1 MRKFF
6 DLFRLR
12 NEERLPAIG
21 ILLLMVLIN
30 VLVVT
35 AYAPRFLQPADDYWK
50 LFVNGF
56 KVSGF
61 DPITYYV
68 ISEWDTAYNV
78 YRHPLL
84 AFFWFPAYALNQGLT
99 ALFGINFAPLMVAA
113 VQVVT
118 GVYTFVFM
126 RRIFREQIGLERWD
140 ATLPAAMLFSFA
152 YVLLSLCVPDHF
164 SLSMFLLVFTLYLSG
179 RKMQTGTTWTK
190 CQTVMM
196 FVLTAGVSLNNGIK
210 TFLAALFVNGKKT
223 FRWRFLLLAVLLPSA
238 LIWGFCRLEYRVYVW
253 PQEMAKKA
261 KKARIDSIARA
272 RIYQKVSDTIS
283 IKDTAL
289 IAAGVKAEINKRAW
303 AKFRRDHAKT
313 GKPLAKGEFMRWTD
327 ISTSRSSTFVEN
339 LFGEAFL
346 LHRDH
351 LLEDTLRS
359 RPVIVPYSSAL
370 PYVVMGLM
378 SVLILGGIWCGRRQK
393 LLWLAMSFF
402 GFDMFIHFALGFG
415 INEIYIMSPHWA
427 FVFPMAIAC
436 LLKRS
441 EGKQRIALRVVLV
454 GLWLFML
461 AYNLSLMYIGIA

>member
-1 MRKFF
+1 
-6 DLFRLR
+6 
-12 NEERLPAIG
+12 
-21 ILLLMVLIN
+21 
-30 VLVVT
+30 
-35 AYAPRFLQPADDYWK
+35 
-50 LFVNGF
+50 
-56 KVSGF
+56 
-61 DPITYYV
+61 
-68 ISEWDTAYNV
+68 
-78 YRHPLL
+78 
-84 AFFWFPAYALNQGLT
+84 
-99 ALFGINFAPLMVAA
+99 
-113 VQVVT
+113 
-118 GVYTFVFM
+118 
-126 RRIFREQIGLERWD
+126 
-140 ATLPAAMLFSFA
+140 
-152 YVLLSLCVPDHF
+152 
-164 SLSMFLLVFTLYLSG
+164 
-179 RKMQTGTTWTK
+179 
-190 CQTVMM
+190 
-196 FVLTAGVSLNNGIK
+196 
-210 TFLAALFVNGKKT
+210 
-223 FRWRFLLLAVLLPSA
+223 
-238 LIWGFCRLEYRVYVW
+238 
-253 PQEMAKKA
+253 MAKKA

-327 ISTSRSSTFVEN
+327 ISTSRRSTLVEN

-359 RPVIVPYSSAL
+359 RPVIVPYDSAL

-378 SVLILGGIWCGRRQK
+378 TVLILGGIWCGRRRK

-402 GFDMFIHFALGFG
+402 GFDMLIHFALGFG